1 MPKEKKEIILYGI
14 PGSPGISHGA
24 VFRFL
29 HGDIEVPHY
38 QVSESEQ
45 PSELSRFQ
53 DAVEMTRD
61 QIAEIRNA
69 VSKNLGEKEAGIFD
83 AHLLVLEDK
92 ALFDDVEKD
101 IKQTGDNIEKCVYR
115 VTQRYHDYFN
125 QLEDEYLRERASDLK
140 DISKRLLGNLVGV
153 TASGTAFLGEPRIL
167 VSEDLSPSD
176 TASLDRSKILGI
188 ATDSG
193 GRTSHA
199 VIMARASGVPAVVGL
214 RGLTEKLS
222 EGDSILID
230 GFEGLAIINPGQ
242 TTLFRYGKVGLRRK
256 RIKDLLNEE
265 ASLPTVTKDGTKI
278 NFLANADSPE
288 EVISGIE
295 NGCEGVGLF
304 RTESIFLR
312 KNQIPSEDQQFED
325 YSEIVSAAGGQVI
338 TIRTLDLGG
347 DKILDSI
354 GREKEENPFMGFR
367 AIRYCL
373 RNPAI
378 FLDQLR

>member
-1 MPKEKKEIILYGI
+1 MSEEKKEIILYGI
-14 PGSPGISHGA
+14 PGSPGVSHGA

-45 PSELSRFQ
+45 SSEIARFQ
-53 DAVEMTRD
+53 DAVEITRS
-61 QIAEIRNA
+61 QIAEIKKA

-115 VTQRYHDYFN
+115 VTQRYHEFFN

-188 ATDSG
+188 ATDTG

-214 RGLTEKLS
+214 RGLTEKLL

-230 GFEGLAIINPGQ
+230 GFEGLAILNPCQ
-242 TTLFRYGKVGLRRK
+242 STLFRYGKVSVRRK
-256 RIKDLLNEE
+256 RIKDLLN
-265 ASLPTVTKDGTKI
+265 
-278 NFLANADSPE
+278 
-288 EVISGIE
+288 
-295 NGCEGVGLF
+295 
-304 RTESIFLR
+304 
-312 KNQIPSEDQQFED
+312 
-325 YSEIVSAAGGQVI
+325 
-338 TIRTLDLGG
+338 
-347 DKILDSI
+347 
-354 GREKEENPFMGFR
+354 
-367 AIRYCL
+367 
-373 RNPAI
+373 
-378 FLDQLR
+378 